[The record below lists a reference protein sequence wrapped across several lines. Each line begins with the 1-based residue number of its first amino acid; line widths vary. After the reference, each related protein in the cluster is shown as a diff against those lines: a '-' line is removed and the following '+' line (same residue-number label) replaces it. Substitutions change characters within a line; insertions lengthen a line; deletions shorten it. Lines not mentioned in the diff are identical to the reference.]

1 MENFVVFG
9 TNCIS
14 LNRRFTTKINTL
26 KVLKLQFD
34 IKKYANLIKVNLS
47 KPLKNSC
54 EGVDS

>member
-1 MENFVVFG
+1 MENFAVFG

-34 IKKYANLIKVNLS
+34 IKKYAKLIKVNLS